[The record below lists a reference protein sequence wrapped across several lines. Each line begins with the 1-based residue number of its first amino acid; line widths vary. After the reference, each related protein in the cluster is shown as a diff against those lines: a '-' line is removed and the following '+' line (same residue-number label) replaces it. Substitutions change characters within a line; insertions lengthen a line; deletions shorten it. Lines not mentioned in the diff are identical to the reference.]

1 MNMALHAGMTAPTF
15 EAALDLHR
23 RGELDAAQAAYHAI
37 LAAQPRHAG
46 ALMGLGLVAHH
57 RGDAPLALELLQEA
71 RQLAPRDP
79 AVLNNLGLALAASG
93 RDEEALSTWRRV
105 LTIAPR
111 FADALVNL
119 ANADAR
125 AGRSDS
131 AIQRYRAALAA
142 DSRSVAAAAN
152 LGGLLVARRAFSEA
166 VRWLEYAAALQ
177 PGNADVLVNLGRA
190 YSECG
195 HATRARSAFEAAVR
209 ARPGDGAATANLLM
223 ALHYCDDVDAAQVAD
238 THRAWAGTVEP
249 NGALARPAIAAGR
262 PRRFR
267 TGLLSGDFNDHAV
280 MRFLA
285 PLLERHDPAR
295 DELRCYY
302 TGRREDDY
310 TARARDWADA
320 FVCVA
325 DLADAELA
333 RRLQDDDL
341 DVLVDLSGHSAGGRP
356 RVLAMRPAPLQATWL
371 GYLDT
376 TGLAS
381 VDFRITD
388 AVADP
393 PGLTESLHTERLW
406 RLAAMWCYRPRGDA
420 PACAAAPSQ
429 RAPGITFGSTNN
441 PAKLSQATLALWA
454 EVLDRVPG
462 GRLVVHAHDD
472 PLCRER
478 IANAFAARAIA
489 PGRVS
494 YFGRES
500 AADYLRR
507 YAAIDILLD
516 TTPYSGGTT
525 TCDALWMGVPVV
537 TLAGNR
543 PFSRTSASVLHAA
556 GLPEWVAADHAGYV
570 RIACALAADVPALAT
585 WRSSL
590 RAKVAASRLCD
601 ERAMAGEFSASLRSL
616 WTAAGL
622 PPRGAA

>member
-1 MNMALHAGMTAPTF
+1 MNMAVHAGMTAQTF
-15 EAALDLHR
+15 DTALDLHR
-23 RGELDAAQAAYHAI
+23 RGDLGAAEAAYLGI

-46 ALMGLGLVAHH
+46 ALMGLGLIAHH
-57 RGDAPLALELLQEA
+57 RGDAPRALGLLQEA
-71 RQLAPRDP
+71 KRLAPRDP
-79 AVLNNLGLALAASG
+79 AVLNNLGLALAANG
-93 RDEEALSTWRRV
+93 RDEEALATWRRV
-105 LTIAPR
+105 LTITPR

-119 ANADAR
+119 ANAEAR

-131 AIQRYRAALAA
+131 AIPRYRAALAA
-142 DSRSVAAAAN
+142 DPRSVAAAAN

-166 VRWLEYAAALQ
+166 VHWLAQAAALE
-177 PGNADVLVNLGRA
+177 PGNADILVNLGRA

-195 HATRARSAFEAAVR
+195 LASRARGAFEAAVR
-209 ARPGDGAATANLLM
+209 VRPGDGAATANLLM
-223 ALHYCDDVDAAQVAD
+223 GLHYCDDVDAEQVAEA
-238 THRAWAGTVEP
+238 HRAWGRTVEP
-249 NGALARPAIAAGR
+249 KGALPRPAIASGR

-267 TGLLSGDFNDHAV
+267 TGLLSGDLNDHAV

-285 PLLERHDPAR
+285 PLLEGHDPAR

-302 TGRREDDY
+302 TGRREDAF
-310 TARARDWADA
+310 TASARRWADA
-320 FVCVA
+320 FVSVA
-325 DLADAELA
+325 ELGDAELA

-356 RVLAMRPAPLQATWL
+356 RVLASRPAPLQATWL

-388 AVADP
+388 AIADP
-393 PGLTESLHTERLW
+393 PGLTELLHTEKLYRMT
-406 RLAAMWCYRPRGDA
+406 AMWCYRPRQDA
-420 PACAAAPSQ
+420 PACDAAPGQ
-429 RAPGITFGSTNN
+429 RLQWITFGSTNN
-441 PAKLSQATLALWA
+441 PAKLSDATLALWA

-462 GRLVVHAHDD
+462 SRIVVHAHDD

-478 IANAFAARAIA
+478 VANAFAARAIA
-489 PGRVS
+489 PERVS

-500 AADYLRR
+500 AADYLGR

-537 TLAGNR
+537 TLAGDR

-556 GLPEWVAADHAGYV
+556 GFPEWVAADRAAYV
-570 RIACALAADVPALAT
+570 RIASALAADVPALVRC
-585 WRSSL
+585 RSTL
-590 RAKVAASRLCD
+590 RARVSASRLCD
-601 ERAMAGEFSASLRSL
+601 ERAMVEEFSAALRAL
-616 WTAAGL
+616 WSAAGL
-622 PPRGAA
+622 PPREPA

>member
-1 MNMALHAGMTAPTF
+1 MNVAVRSGMTAPTF
-15 EAALDLHR
+15 EAALNLHR
-23 RGELDAAQAAYHAI
+23 QGDLDAAQAAYSAI

-46 ALMGLGLVAHH
+46 ALMGLGLIAHH
-57 RGDAPLALELLQEA
+57 RGDAPRALDLLQEA

-79 AVLNNLGLALAASG
+79 AVLNNLGLALAAND
-93 RDEEALSTWRRV
+93 REEEALATWRRV

-142 DSRSVAAAAN
+142 DARSVAAAAN

-166 VRWLEYAAALQ
+166 VRWLEHGAALE
-177 PGNADVLVNLGRA
+177 PGNADILVNLGRA

-195 HATRARSAFEAAVR
+195 LANRARGAFEAAVR
-209 ARPGDGAATANLLM
+209 ARPGDGAATSNLLM
-223 ALHYCDDVDAAQVAD
+223 ALHYCDDVDAGQVAEA
-238 THRAWAGTVEP
+238 HRAWGRSVEP
-249 NGALARPAIAAGR
+249 QGARPRPAIAAGR

-285 PLLERHDPAR
+285 PLLERHDPGR

-302 TGRREDDY
+302 TGRREDAF
-310 TARARDWADA
+310 TASARDWADA
-320 FVCVA
+320 FVPVA

-333 RRLQDDDL
+333 RRLRDDDL
-341 DVLVDLSGHSAGGRP
+341 DVLLDLSGHSAGGRP
-356 RVLAMRPAPLQATWL
+356 RVLALRPAPLQATWL

-388 AVADP
+388 AIADP
-393 PGLTESLHTERLW
+393 PGLTDCLHTEKLW
-406 RLAAMWCYRPRGDA
+406 RLTSMWCYRPRADAPGCADA
-420 PACAAAPSQ
+420 PAQ
-429 RAPGITFGSTNN
+429 RTPWITFGSTNN
-441 PAKLSQATLALWA
+441 PAKLSDATLALWA
-454 EVLDRVPG
+454 EVLDHVPES
-462 GRLVVHAHDD
+462 RIILHAHDD

-478 IANAFAARAIA
+478 IASAFAARAIA
-489 PGRVS
+489 PGRLS
-494 YFGRES
+494 YFGREN
-500 AADYLRR
+500 AAGYLRH

-537 TLAGNR
+537 TLAGDR

-556 GLPEWVAADHAGYV
+556 GLPEWIAADRAAYV
-570 RIACALAADVPALAT
+570 RIASALAADAPALAVL
-585 WRSSL
+585 RRSL
-590 RAKVAASRLCD
+590 RERVAASRLCD
-601 ERAMAGEFSASLRSL
+601 ERALAEEFSAALRSL
-616 WTAAGL
+616 WAATGL
-622 PPRGAA
+622 PPRETA